1 MDAKENDRSPSE
13 RECVGKKPYSDP
25 VLTDLG
31 SIQQLS
37 LAGVGP
43 SNENASSKL
52 NPKKRS

>member
-13 RECVGKKPYSDP
+13 RECVEKKPYSDP

-37 LAGVGP
+37 LGGVGP
-43 SNENASSKL
+43 SHENVGSK
-52 NPKKRS
+52 NNSKKHS